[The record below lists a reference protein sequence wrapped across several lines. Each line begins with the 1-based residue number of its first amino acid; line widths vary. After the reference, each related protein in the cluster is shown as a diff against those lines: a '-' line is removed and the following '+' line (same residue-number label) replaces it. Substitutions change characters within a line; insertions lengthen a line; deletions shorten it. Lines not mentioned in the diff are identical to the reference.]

1 MFSFLHNFIIHEDNV
16 LEYTDKFYAAKGKG
30 VRHLPPNVVEKNL
43 QEAHMDIGHNSFGLF
58 HQQKLPN

>member
-1 MFSFLHNFIIHEDNV
+1 MLYNVAQRKFLKHK
-16 LEYTDKFYAAKGKG
+16 TKR

-43 QEAHMDIGHNSFGLF
+43 QEAHTDIGHKSFGLF